1 MCDILLLCY
10 KLEEEERQRR
20 EEEMAKVRAEEESRQ
35 QALTKALELEERREK
50 VRCAPCSGDECEECG
65 DVSVRS
71 VRSVMMCVCGDVC
84 FMVCVAMMSVCVPS
98 LQRRD

>member
-20 EEEMAKVRAEEESRQ
+20 EEEMAKLRAEEESRQ

-65 DVSVRS
+65 DE
-71 VRSVMMCVCGDVC
+71 CVECGDEC
-84 FMVCVAMMSVCVPS
+84 EECGDMSAMSVVM
-98 LQRRD
+98 